1 MYSKSIVILQSVEPL
16 RLPECIDLR
25 LARDHHLLCHVV
37 DLRTWPVVHH
47 RIREHKV
54 DVALELKRVGYEPI
68 LNARLDRLEVHRS
81 LDDIVV
87 VWGFGFFDG
96 IVENVA
102 VTVLGDRTVKHA
114 DDVLE
119 LFGDDR
125 CFGVRAFAA
134 LFDCLTWA

>member
-1 MYSKSIVILQSVEPL
+1 MEPL
-16 RLPECIDLR
+16 RLPESRNMR
-25 LARDHHLLCHVV
+25 LTLQHHLLRHIINLRPRSIIHHGVGEHQIHVP
-37 DLRTWPVVHH
+37 LKFR
-47 RIREHKV
+47 RIRYP
-54 DVALELKRVGYEPI
+54 AI
-68 LNARLDRLEVHRS
+68 LHPRLDRLEVHRS

-119 LFGDDR
+119 LFGDDG